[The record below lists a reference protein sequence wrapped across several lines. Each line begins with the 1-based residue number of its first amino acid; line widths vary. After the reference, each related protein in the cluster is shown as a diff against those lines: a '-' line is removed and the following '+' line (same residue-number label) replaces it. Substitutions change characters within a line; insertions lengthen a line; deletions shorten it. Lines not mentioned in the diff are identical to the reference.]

1 MEQINAKLN
10 DDTEEFWAYMLGDIV
25 HSVVE
30 VLGAHRADG
39 RKIKR
44 RTARAKA

>member
-1 MEQINAKLN
+1 MERINAKVLN
-10 DDTEEFWAYMLGDIV
+10 DETEEFWAYMFGDV
-25 HSVVE
+25 MRSVIT

-44 RTARAKA
+44 RK